1 MIGKK
6 IEDEKKVR
14 TRWGIFHQ
22 LVDLLNKSTITIMV
36 ILNYFS
42 KSRVH
47 FKFKYDVIDNKWIDI
62 NSIINSV
69 TMNFD

>member
-22 LVDLLNKSTITIMV
+22 LVDLLNKSTITIMIFKFIFHNQEG
-36 ILNYFS
+36 ILNS
-42 KSRVH
+42 
-47 FKFKYDVIDNKWIDI
+47 NTMLL
-62 NSIINSV
+62 IISG
-69 TMNFD
+69 